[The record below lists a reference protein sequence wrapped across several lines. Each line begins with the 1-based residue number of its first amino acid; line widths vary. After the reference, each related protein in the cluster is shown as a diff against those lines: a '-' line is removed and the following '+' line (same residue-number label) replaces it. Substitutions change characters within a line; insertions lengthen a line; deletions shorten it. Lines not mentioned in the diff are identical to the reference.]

1 MSQNFTALKEAIRR
15 RATAVIKGRAG
26 DADCRFEMRL
36 VSEGDAPNGEHGVW
50 CELTSG
56 DTTLMERMITV
67 QAPIHVTFDCG
78 RISVSFASG
87 LVLRKR
93 KLFGGDQVLL
103 GWPGK
108 LDIRERRRSERVTI
122 PESVSV
128 PARLIRADSL
138 PVPNGDLPLTLLDLS
153 TTGAGLL
160 CPTGDPPLD
169 FRPGEGLEICLLLMG
184 TDAWIHARH
193 RHTQIMPDGRARI
206 GVEFA
211 PDTGLDSRIQALL
224 QATVELLKAE
234 HVRSTLGAALRRP
247 AHCG

>member
-1 MSQNFTALKEAIRR
+1 MSQNFTALQEAIRR

-26 DADCRFEMRL
+26 DAACRFEMRL
-36 VSEGDAPNGEHGVW
+36 ISDGESPTGEHGIW
-50 CELTSG
+50 SELTRG
-56 DTTLMERMITV
+56 DSALLERMIAV

-87 LVLRKR
+87 FVVRKR

-108 LDIRERRRSERVTI
+108 LEIRERRRSERVTI
-122 PESVSV
+122 PDSVSI

-138 PVPNGDLPLTLLDLS
+138 PVPNGDLPLSLLDLS
-153 TTGAGLL
+153 TTGAGML
-160 CPTGDPPLD
+160 CPTLDPPLD
-169 FRPGEGLEICLLLMG
+169 FRPGEGLEICLLLGG
-184 TDAWIHARH
+184 TEAWIHATH
-193 RHTQIMPDGRARI
+193 RHTQVMPDGRARI

-211 PDTGLDSRIQALL
+211 PDTGLDAHTQALL
-224 QATVELLKAE
+224 QATVESLKAE